1 MFLLL
6 QESNISSLYGRFHRN
21 KGFKTFVMIRYAQQL
36 GKLTIYNFFQMNP
49 KQSMRSINVT
59 M

>member
-1 MFLLL
+1 
-6 QESNISSLYGRFHRN
+6 
-21 KGFKTFVMIRYAQQL
+21 MIRYAQQL
-36 GKLTIYNFFQMNP
+36 GKLTIYNFLQMNP